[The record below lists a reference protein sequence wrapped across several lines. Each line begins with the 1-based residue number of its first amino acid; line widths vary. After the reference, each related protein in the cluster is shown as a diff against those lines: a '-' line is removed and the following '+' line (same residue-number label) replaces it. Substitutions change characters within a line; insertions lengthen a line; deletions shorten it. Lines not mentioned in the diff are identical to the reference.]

1 MRHVIA
7 AAVVV
12 MFAACGQAET
22 QQAAQDHAS
31 AITEAQV
38 RAANGGVIP
47 TGTTPLKGDGSGC
60 KDRAEAAKL
69 VTASKGDDQSEYIK
83 LWADGMQDQRC
94 RGFSEGLGVTVKEKA
109 ADGWAC
115 IVPADDPQN
124 PCCFWVAPGRL

>member
-7 AAVVV
+7 AAAVLL
-12 MFAACGQAET
+12 AGCGPAET

-31 AITEAQV
+31 AITKAEVA
-38 RAANGGVIP
+38 AANGGVIP
-47 TGTTPLKGDGSGC
+47 TGTTPLKGDGPGC

-69 VTASKGDDQSEYIK
+69 VTASKGADQSEYIR

-94 RGFSEGLGVTVKEKA
+94 RGFSMGLGVTVKEKA

-115 IVPADDPQN
+115 ILPADDPQN
-124 PCCFWVAPGRL
+124 PTCFWIAPGRV